1 MLTAKSSIYATKKN
15 VNRPSALEGVLKVVL
30 VGVSGCFLLVP
41 FPGRTGVF
49 NTCVST
55 CNILQPVHA
64 Y

>member
-1 MLTAKSSIYATKKN
+1 MQQKKMCM
-15 VNRPSALEGVLKVVL
+15 NRPSALEGVLKAVL
-30 VGVSGCFLLVP
+30 VGPVSGCFLLVP